1 MPWDG
6 GRGRFSLF
14 YFWGVLVSA
23 TQDREFFK
31 TFAMIMVGL
40 VLIGV
45 LAAVVAMQVVSGEP
59 NTNPLHS
66 EAAVAQRL
74 APVGQVRQPG
84 DAEPAAPVASA
95 AAAPSGSQ
103 AVAVVD
109 EGSRVYQTF
118 CSACHDQ
125 GIAGAPKTGDKAAW
139 DARLAKGMDAVLQ
152 RAIKGFDGMP
162 PRGTCMTCTPE
173 QMQAAIDFMI
183 AQ

>member
-103 AVAVVD
+103 TITIINKNNQI
-109 EGSRVYQTF
+109 YQTF
-118 CSACHDQ
+118 YNTYHNQ
-125 GIAGAPKTGDKAAW
+125 NITNAPKTSNK
-139 DARLAKGMDAVLQ
+139 
-152 RAIKGFDGMP
+152 
-162 PRGTCMTCTPE
+162 TT
-173 QMQAAIDFMI
+173 
-183 AQ
+183 